1 MTFALAPQDARA
13 EGPTPAATTPAATSP
28 AATTTAATTTST
40 APRRVEVRLSLS
52 RAAAEALAESRVRRL
67 LEIELDDTGTLAPGA
82 GGPLGDDI
90 AHVWID
96 LPSPSEVLIEARL
109 AERAATR
116 RFLTIGGLN
125 PDVAAR
131 LVAIAAS
138 ELVRAQARPLR
149 PRRPPAPRTPSPKEL
164 ELAARRAPA
173 IVWSAAPSFAF
184 LPASAGT
191 LWGAGASVGF
201 RGAGVSERATARWL
215 TGPTSAGATRWFE
228 VGLAVDYR
236 VWLGPSV
243 RLALGAD
250 AALAFVHLGDAR
262 ATDGVLGARDAWS
275 GRAGGLL
282 GVDVRA
288 FGPAWLGLHLSPGAI
303 LRPTR
308 FETPAGLGGAVEG
321 LWLGVDLSLQIEH
334 PLARSVTTN
343 PR

>member
-1 MTFALAPQDARA
+1 MTFALGPSAARA
-13 EGPTPAATTPAATSP
+13 EGPAPATPAPAA
-28 AATTTAATTTST
+28 T
-40 APRRVEVRLSLS
+40 APRRVEVRLSIS
-52 RAAAEALAESRVRRL
+52 RAAAEALGGEARVRRL
-67 LEIELDDTGTLAPGA
+67 LEIELDDTGTLAPGPS
-82 GGPLGDDI
+82 GPLGDDV

-109 AERAATR
+109 AERAAGR
-116 RFLTIGGLN
+116 RFILIGGLN

-131 LVAIAAS
+131 LVAIAAN
-138 ELVRAQARPLR
+138 ELVRTQARPLR
-149 PRRPPAPRTPSPKEL
+149 PRKAPAPRAPTPKEL

-173 IVWSAAPSFAF
+173 IVWSAAPSFVF
-184 LPASAGT
+184 LPGSSGA
-191 LWGAGASVGF
+191 LWGAGASLGF

-215 TGPTSAGATRWFE
+215 TGSTSADATRWFE

-236 VWLGPSV
+236 VYLGSSV
-243 RLALGAD
+243 RLLFGAD
-250 AALAFVHLGDAR
+250 AALGFLHLSDVR
-262 ATDGVLGARDAWS
+262 ATDGIVGTRDAFS

-308 FETPAGLGGAVEG
+308 FETRGGLGGTIEG
-321 LWLGVDLSLQIEH
+321 LWLGVDLALQLEH
-334 PLARSVTTN
+334 PLVRSAPTN

>member
-1 MTFALAPQDARA
+1 MLLAGLAALATLARNPSDARA
-13 EGPTPAATTPAATSP
+13 DVPTPASPPPASP
-28 AATTTAATTTST
+28 PAST

-52 RAAAEALAESRVRRL
+52 RAAAEALAEPRVRRL
-67 LEIELDDTGTLAPGA
+67 LEIELDDTGTLAPHA
-82 GGPLGDDI
+82 GGPLGDHI

-109 AERAATR
+109 AERAVTR
-116 RFLTIGGLN
+116 RFLMIGGLN

-131 LVAIAAS
+131 LVAIAAN
-138 ELVRAQARPLR
+138 ELVRAQARPIR
-149 PRRPPAPRTPSPKEL
+149 PRRTPAPPTPTPKAL

-173 IVWSAAPSFAF
+173 IVWSTAPSFAF
-184 LPASAGT
+184 LPSSDGT

-201 RGAGVSERATARWL
+201 RSAGLSERATARWL

-243 RLALGAD
+243 RLAFGAD
-250 AALAFVHLGDAR
+250 AGLAFLRLGDAR
-262 ATDGVLGARDAWS
+262 ATDGILGTRDTWS
-275 GRAGGLL
+275 GRAGGIL

-288 FGPAWLGLHLSPGAI
+288 FGPAWLGLHLSPGAV
-303 LRPTR
+303 LRRAP
-308 FETPAGLGGAVEG
+308 FESTSGLGGAIEG

-334 PLARSVTTN
+334 PLERSVPTN

>member
-1 MTFALAPQDARA
+1 M
-13 EGPTPAATTPAATSP
+13 
-28 AATTTAATTTST
+28 
-40 APRRVEVRLSLS
+40 RLSLS
-52 RAAAEALAESRVRRL
+52 RAAAEILAEPRVRRL
-67 LEIELDDTGTLAPGA
+67 LEIELDDKGSLAPSA
-82 GGPLGDDI
+82 GGPLGDHV

-109 AERAATR
+109 AERPITR
-116 RFLTIGGLN
+116 RYLLIRGLN

-131 LVAIAAS
+131 LVAIAAN

-149 PRRPPAPRTPSPKEL
+149 PRRPPAPRSPSPEEL
-164 ELAARRAPA
+164 ELVARRAPA
-173 IVWSAAPSFAF
+173 IVWSAAPSFAL
-184 LPASAGT
+184 LPGSSGA
-191 LWGAGASVGF
+191 LWGAGASLGF

-236 VWLGPSV
+236 LWLDPSV

-250 AALAFVHLGDAR
+250 AALAFLHLGDVR
-262 ATDGVLGARDAWS
+262 ATDGVLGARDVMS

-288 FGPAWLGLHLSPGAI
+288 FGPAWLGLHLSPGAL
-303 LRPTR
+303 LRPAR
-308 FETPAGLGGAVEG
+308 FETTGGLGGAVEG
-321 LWLGVDLSLQIEH
+321 LWLGLDLSLQIEH
-334 PLARSVTTN
+334 PLGRSVPTN

>member
-1 MTFALAPQDARA
+1 MTFALPPSAARA
-13 EGPTPAATTPAATSP
+13 EGPVPASSAPASSPPAAAPTPA
-28 AATTTAATTTST
+28 

-52 RAAAEALAESRVRRL
+52 RAAAEALGGEPRVRRL
-67 LEIELDDTGTLAPGA
+67 LEIELDDTGTLAPGPS
-82 GGPLGDDI
+82 GPLGDDV

-109 AERAATR
+109 AERAIAR
-116 RFLTIGGLN
+116 RFILIGGLN

-131 LVAIAAS
+131 LVAIAAN
-138 ELVRAQARPLR
+138 ELVRAQARPIR
-149 PRRPPAPRTPSPKEL
+149 PRKAPAPRAPTPKEL

-173 IVWSAAPSFAF
+173 IVWSAAPSFVF
-184 LPASAGT
+184 LPGSSGT
-191 LWGAGASVGF
+191 LWGAGASLGF
-201 RGAGVSERATARWL
+201 RGASVSERATARWL

-236 VWLGPSV
+236 VYLGSSV

-250 AALAFVHLGDAR
+250 AALGFLHLNDAR
-262 ATDGVLGARDAWS
+262 AIDGVPGARDAWS

-303 LRPTR
+303 LRAAR
-308 FETPAGLGGAVEG
+308 FETAGGLGGAVEG
-321 LWLGVDLSLQIEH
+321 LWLGVDLALQLDH
-334 PLARSVTTN
+334 PLAGSASTN